1 MTGVPG
7 FRMRSSTRPSETETF
22 QHFTDKSDHLI
33 IKAESRKRLY
43 KLHGLK
49 IVNSWSHGS
58 LKQPGTVY
66 QLAAAKANR
75 GDVPEWVPWHLENTL
90 WNVWTW
96 WHGCWWFLNKRGYP
110 LRCFNN
116 HVWYLVS
123 KVSRF
128 PMLLVGSW
136 SFLVYSRWTRGWF
149 AWLLSA

>member
-1 MTGVPG
+1 
-7 FRMRSSTRPSETETF
+7 MRSSPRPSETETF
-22 QHFTDKSDHLI
+22 QHFTHKSDALI
-33 IKAESRKRLY
+33 YQGRIPQETIQAPWPQNSFT
-43 KLHGLK
+43 HG
-49 IVNSWSHGS
+49 VMEVWNSLEPVPVTS
-58 LKQPGTVY
+58 LLLQ
-66 QLAAAKANR
+66 ANR
-75 GDVPEWVPWHLENTL
+75 GDVPEWVPWHCILRTHFV
-90 WNVWTW
+90 NVWTW